1 MDCIQI
7 NNIRAYGYIGVLP
20 EEQILGQWFSVD
32 VILWLDLSRA
42 GISDYLGDTQ
52 DYRQI
57 VEAIQKLIETA
68 RFQLIEKLAETIAQ
82 FVLSSCTV
90 KQVKIRLTKLTPP
103 IPNFGG
109 TISVEITRSVSS
121 DSQ

>member
-1 MDCIQI
+1 MDCIEI
-7 NNIRAYGYIGVLP
+7 NNIRAYGYTGVLS

-32 VILWLDLSRA
+32 VVLWLDLSRA

-57 VEAIQKLIETA
+57 VEAIQRLIETA

-82 FVLSSCTV
+82 LVLSSCTV

-109 TISVEITRSVSS
+109 TIAVEITRSISS
-121 DSQ
+121 DI

>member
-1 MDCIQI
+1 MDCIEI
-7 NNIRAYGYIGVLP
+7 NNIRAYGYTGVLS

-32 VILWLDLSRA
+32 VVLWLDLSRA

-57 VEAIQKLIETA
+57 VEAIQGLIETA

-82 FVLSSCTV
+82 LVLSSCTV

-109 TISVEITRSVSS
+109 TIAVEITRSISS
-121 DSQ
+121 DI

>member
-32 VILWLDLSRA
+32 VVLWLDLSRA

-57 VEAIQKLIETA
+57 VEAIQRLIETA

-82 FVLSSCTV
+82 LVLSSCTV

-109 TISVEITRSVSS
+109 TIAVEITRSVSS
-121 DSQ
+121 NI